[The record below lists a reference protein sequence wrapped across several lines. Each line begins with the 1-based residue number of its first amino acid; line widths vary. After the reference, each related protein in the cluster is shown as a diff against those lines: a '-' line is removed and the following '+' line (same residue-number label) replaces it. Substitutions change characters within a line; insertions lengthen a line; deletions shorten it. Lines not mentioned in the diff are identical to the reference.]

1 MEWIGGNEGRKGML
15 IHTISEVKS
24 PVRGTAFS
32 RDGKLLIIADYEGVQ
47 IWNVNTWTLNR
58 QLTESGFNLEVS
70 PDGKYLAFMNNNIS
84 IYDLGQEKDK
94 AIATINGKTDISS
107 YTFRPDSLVIAYATN
122 DGILSFYDLSS
133 FSIIKSWQLKD
144 CGKDSFPSIVYNS
157 DGTLLTAVC
166 QGKLETWNLKTEVVL
181 WEKENGEVYKSFLE
195 SGSGVDVL
203 SLAIQ
208 TDKNVT
214 VSELDA
220 FTGNSIS
227 ARSYD
232 SLPYCFNQFDRGIFI
247 DYLRNN
253 WDGQITPLL
262 NSTIFHE
269 FWSTESAGAVKQTL
283 SSDGKL
289 AAYDLESSSSV
300 NGALEEEFIL
310 RRLEQNSPII
320 VSRKSEP
327 AAIGNKD
334 PYAGINAI
342 AFNSDG
348 SLVTAV
354 FGLHILTWDTENG
367 KLISDIDVSSYD
379 VGYFIPDVVYTQDG
393 MLIGS
398 GAYGLLFFVDPKTG
412 EWLGSIDSKLTSGAY
427 LALNHDGTKIIQS
440 TCGQSGFSNYDNFVS
455 DCVLTVYGIP
465 SEQ

>member
-1 MEWIGGNEGRKGML
+1 
-15 IHTISEVKS
+15 
-24 PVRGTAFS
+24 
-32 RDGKLLIIADYEGVQ
+32 
-47 IWNVNTWTLNR
+47 
-58 QLTESGFNLEVS
+58 
-70 PDGKYLAFMNNNIS
+70 
-84 IYDLGQEKDK
+84 
-94 AIATINGKTDISS
+94 
-107 YTFRPDSLVIAYATN
+107 
-122 DGILSFYDLSS
+122 
-133 FSIIKSWQLKD
+133 
-144 CGKDSFPSIVYNS
+144 
-157 DGTLLTAVC
+157 
-166 QGKLETWNLKTEVVL
+166 LKTEVVL

-342 AFNSDG
+342 A
-348 SLVTAV
+348 
-354 FGLHILTWDTENG
+354 
-367 KLISDIDVSSYD
+367 
-379 VGYFIPDVVYTQDG
+379 
-393 MLIGS
+393 
-398 GAYGLLFFVDPKTG
+398 
-412 EWLGSIDSKLTSGAY
+412 
-427 LALNHDGTKIIQS
+427 
-440 TCGQSGFSNYDNFVS
+440 
-455 DCVLTVYGIP
+455 
-465 SEQ
+465 